1 MNLVQIDME
10 ALIETIAHVDD
21 NLGKSFL
28 DVVTGEVIYIPTE
41 VSLALES
48 GTLKEDYFDSWLKEF
63 VSKAILINEDEINRY
78 LSTPLIDES
87 FYIKAMNE
95 YVDKID
101 SEPDLK
107 LELQNALESA
117 EPIKKFKHILMDKQ
131 DEEHEG
137 KASGDENNSSET
149 DKWYKYEDSCI
160 EKFVRA
166 WLTFNDI
173 ELKYLN

>member
-48 GTLKEDYFDSWLKEF
+48 GTLKENSFDSWLKEF
-63 VSKAILINEDEINRY
+63 VSKAILISEDEVNRY

-87 FYIKAMNE
+87 FYIKAMKE
-95 YVDKID
+95 YVDKMSSD
-101 SEPDLK
+101 SDLK
-107 LELQNALESA
+107 LELQNALDSE

-131 DEEHEG
+131 DEEQEGIDSEG
-137 KASGDENNSSET
+137 KVNSSET
-149 DKWYKYEDSCI
+149 DEWYKYEDSCI
-160 EKFVRA
+160 DKFVRS
-166 WLTFNDI
+166 WLKSNNI